1 MKTRFLHLLFGLL
14 LLCAQAL
21 AAAHVVEHAFEETH
35 KSALHHHACATC
47 HAAHNLAHALTGTH
61 VELPVIATSFTPSV
75 FVQNDRAAMPAP
87 FARQQSPPFA

>member
-1 MKTRFLHLLFGLL
+1 MKSRFLHLLFGLL

-21 AAAHVVEHAFEETH
+21 AAAHIVEHAFEETH

-47 HAAHNLAHALTGTH
+47 HAAHNLAHALTGTQI
-61 VELPVIATSFTPSV
+61 ELPVIAPEFIPAALV
-75 FVQNDRAAMPAP
+75 LNDRAALPAP